1 MIFDTHAHYDDRD
14 FDGDRE
20 ELIESLP
27 LNNVTK
33 VVNVGASIMSSY
45 WCLDLCHK
53 YDHIYA
59 AIGVHPSDV
68 YLNMD
73 KDLEQLFGFC
83 SDAKVVAIGEI
94 GLDYHFEDDTDHALQ
109 REYFIKQLYIAQKL
123 KKSIII
129 HSRDAAKDTLDIL
142 KENYTGESK
151 TVMHCFSY
159 SEEVAKEILDMGLYI
174 GIGGVVT
181 FKNARKM
188 VDVVKSMPLERLLIE
203 TDCPYLAPTPHRG
216 KRNSSLY
223 LPLVIEKISEI
234 RGISPKEV
242 EEITYNNAMEFYGLS
257 DGE

>member
-1 MIFDTHAHYDDRD
+1 MV
-14 FDGDRE
+14 
-20 ELIESLP
+20 S
-27 LNNVTK
+27 
-33 VVNVGASIMSSY
+33 
-45 WCLDLCHK
+45 
-53 YDHIYA
+53 
-59 AIGVHPSDV
+59 
-68 YLNMD
+68 
-73 KDLEQLFGFC
+73 
-83 SDAKVVAIGEI
+83 
-94 GLDYHFEDDTDHALQ
+94 
-109 REYFIKQLYIAQKL
+109 
-123 KKSIII
+123 
-129 HSRDAAKDTLDIL
+129 LDIL
-142 KENYTGESK
+142 KENFTGESK
-151 TVMHCFSY
+151 TVMHCYSY

-174 GIGGVVT
+174 GVGGVVT